1 MTLQYCQI
9 HLLIVCECVLLMP
22 FVFFIYF
29 TGSLGSGHSTA
40 TAFGFLSRNVSF
52 LKTKNPMKSFSFA
65 AKSVIIRLMWNYV
78 VF

>member
-1 MTLQYCQI
+1 M
-9 HLLIVCECVLLMP
+9 H
-22 FVFFIYF
+22 FVFLIYF

-52 LKTKNPMKSFSFA
+52 LQTKNTMKSFSFA
-65 AKSVIIRLMWNYV
+65 VKSGEIRLMWNYV